1 MCSISKSYP
10 IVVPKNSFEKF
21 HKISR
26 KPPVTKTFYSFLGFR
41 LWFLIALLLP
51 HSLFSPLPFLIVQI
65 LYVSGNFSPRKL
77 LWLDLTDKFY
87 SNLVVLNVSFG
98 EVFWLDCCNSR
109 WKEQRKR
116 LSPKNAFSW
125 WKLMRTE
132 SSLKMTSKFRVYLFN
147 PSRPNPG

>member
-1 MCSISKSYP
+1 MFQKTALKSFTKFLENHLWLRP
-10 IVVPKNSFEKF
+10 FIVLWDSDCGSWL
-21 HKISR
+21 H
-26 KPPVTKTFYSFLGFR
+26 TSFLAPYFHP
-41 LWFLIALLLP
+41 FL
-51 HSLFSPLPFLIVQI
+51 FLIVQI

-77 LWLDLTDKFY
+77 LRLDLIDKLY

-98 EVFWLDCCNSR
+98 EVFRLDRCNSR

-116 LSPKNAFSW
+116 PSPKNAFSW
-125 WKLMRTE
+125 WKLMRSE